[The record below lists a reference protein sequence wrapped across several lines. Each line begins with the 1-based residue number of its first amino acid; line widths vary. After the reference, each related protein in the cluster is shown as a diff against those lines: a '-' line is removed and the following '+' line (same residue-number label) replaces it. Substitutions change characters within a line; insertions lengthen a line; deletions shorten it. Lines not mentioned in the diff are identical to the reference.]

1 MATSSE
7 YLDIDC
13 NLIVELPLVF
23 DGLTIEATIDDTSEE
38 EIQPLADEEELI
50 EVSHDIFIDAI
61 VLQSVEHDLTIDC
74 DIIPLSL
81 YYIMID
87 CTIEGDYSTYFDI
100 YARVEKEYSYS
111 NFTID
116 CVIGGELS
124 TYMDIDCRVLSTKIA
139 YVDID
144 CEIDEQSRAMSYA
157 YIL

>member
-38 EIQPLADEEELI
+38 IQPLADEDEELT

-100 YARVEKEYSYS
+100 YARVERAYEYS